1 MKKLICM
8 VLALSMMLV
17 MFAGCTKS
25 AEQTEPET
33 PATTEAAEPTAEATE
48 APAEKKLVVMTIS
61 NQQNAFIVG
70 MGNSFKS
77 VGEELGYEVML
88 LDANTDPTVQLS
100 QIESAITKGAVAIF
114 LEPCSYDGL
123 TAGLQMAA
131 DEGIPVITIHN
142 AVSATELVT
151 SAIRVDVFNGGELKM
166 QKVVDDLGGK
176 GNIAIITG
184 TIGQDT
190 TNQIC
195 GGYDKILANYPDIK
209 VVFEGEGNWGATDA
223 APLAEN
229 WLASGQQIDAIVCNN
244 DGMAM
249 GVLPVLKSTDNV
261 GKIKL
266 YGLDATAE
274 GLTAIKAGE
283 MTATIFVDA
292 HSEIVKAFELVGTL
306 QSGGTVEK
314 EYVIPCQLV
323 DANNVD
329 EYLTK

>member
-1 MKKLICM
+1 MKKILCILLAISLAT
-8 VLALSMMLV
+8 VLL
-17 MFAGCTKS
+17 AGCAAEKQPAGEPVA
-25 AEQTEPET
+25 AEQPV
-33 PATTEAAEPTAEATE
+33 AAEPAAESDT
-48 APAEKKLVVMTIS
+48 AEKKLVVMTIS

-77 VGEELGYEVML
+77 VGESMGYEVML

-100 QIESAITKGAVAIF
+100 QIESAITQGAVAIF

-123 TAGLQMAA
+123 TAGLQLAH

-142 AVSATELVT
+142 AVSATDLIT
-151 SAIRVDVFNGGELKM
+151 TAIRVDVHNGGALKM
-166 QKVVDDLGGK
+166 QKCVDDLNGT

-195 GGYDKILANYPDIK
+195 GGYDDILPNYPNVK
-209 VVFEGEGNWGATDA
+209 VIFEGEGNWGATDA

-229 WLASGQQIDAIVCNN
+229 WIASGQKIDAIVCNN
-244 DGMAM
+244 DGMAL
-249 GVLPVLKSTDNV
+249 GVLPVLKSTDNI

-266 YGLDATAE
+266 YGLDASEE
-274 GLTAIKAGE
+274 GLKAVKAGE
-283 MTATIFVDA
+283 MTATIYVDA
-292 HSEIVKAFELVGTL
+292 HAEIVQAFECVNTL
-306 QSGGTVEK
+306 LAGGTVES

-323 DANNVD
+323 DISNVD
-329 EYLTK
+329 QYLK